1 MPCGAPI
8 PSLHGTKVDT
18 PSAWTT
24 TRTQEDLIANIK
36 TRVNDDIRISPVRL
50 IDPEGEQVGIVPI
63 DEARDRA
70 TTAQLDLV
78 EVAPRARP
86 PVVRIMDWGKFQ
98 YEQQKAAKEAKK
110 KQHTYELKEVKFRP
124 KTDDHDMDFKVRNA
138 RRFLK
143 KGKHVRITVRFR
155 RREMRRPEN
164 GLRVLDEVA
173 ERLDD
178 VASVESRDRR
188 LDGRVM
194 QMTLEPQFDDE

>member
-1 MPCGAPI
+1 M
-8 PSLHGTKVDT
+8 
-18 PSAWTT
+18 
-24 TRTQEDLIANIK
+24 EDLIARTK
-36 TRVNDDIRISPVRL
+36 TRVNEQIRISPIRL
-50 IDPEGEQVGIVPI
+50 IDPEGEQLGIVPLE
-63 DEARDRA
+63 EARERA
-70 TTAQLDLV
+70 AEAGLDLV

-86 PVVRIMDWGKFQ
+86 PVVRIMDWGKYQ

-164 GLRVLDEVA
+164 GLRVLDEVQ

-178 VASVESRDRR
+178 VSTVGSKDRR
-188 LDGRVM
+188 LQGRVM
-194 QMTLEPQFDDE
+194 QMTLEPETE